1 MAKRFTDTDKWKKP
15 LLKNIPME
23 YKLLWLYICDDCDHA
38 GIWDV
43 DFDVA
48 ELRVGEQLSEE
59 KANEYFKGKIIL
71 IDDGQK
77 WFIPSF
83 VEFQYGELNE
93 KNRAH
98 ESVIKILKK
107 HNLLNENLSIYKEIS
122 PLQAPYIGAKDKDK
136 DKDKDK
142 EKDKDFGKSENLFT
156 EPDLLVPAMQKI
168 FTDKNK
174 KYQPSREKDYPALLQ
189 IATELNGEPIGNLS
203 DCEKLK
209 TRWGETVDFIV
220 LDEFFKNYS
229 LAQISKHLQAILLKK
244 ENEIDSRKYG
254 RAGKTIA
261 GKYQAEGT
269 GGY

>member
-83 VEFQYGELNE
+83 IEFQYGELNE

-98 ESVIKILKK
+98 ESVIKILKR

-122 PLQAPYIGAKDKDK
+122 PLQAPYVGAKDKV
-136 DKDKDK
+136 KDK
-142 EKDKDFGKSENLFT
+142 EQDNDKEFGKSENLLA

-174 KYQPSREKDYPALLQ
+174 KYLPSREKDYPALLQ

-209 TRWGETVDFIV
+209 TRWGEVVDFIV

-244 ENEIDSRKYG
+244 ENGKRSNKSG
-254 RAGKTIA
+254 NSSVGKTIEFDSA
-261 GKYQAEGT
+261 
-269 GGY
+269 

>member
-23 YKLLWLYICDDCDHA
+23 YKLLWLYVCDDCDHA

-59 KANEYFKGKIIL
+59 KATEYFNGKIIL
-71 IDDGQK
+71 IDGGQK

-107 HNLLNENLSIYKEIS
+107 HNLLNEKLSIYKEIS
-122 PLQAPYIGAKDKDK
+122 PLQAPYVGAKDKV
-136 DKDKDK
+136 KDK
-142 EKDKDFGKSENLFT
+142 EQDKDKDFGKSENLL
-156 EPDLLVPAMQKI
+156 PDPELVVPAMEKI
-168 FTDKNK
+168 FIQKNK
-174 KYQPSREKDYPALLQ
+174 KYQSARHKDYPALLQ
-189 IATELNGEPIGNLS
+189 IATELNGEPLRDLS
-203 DCEKLK
+203 DCDKLK
-209 TRWGETVDFIV
+209 TRWGEIADFIAN
-220 LDEFFKNYS
+220 DDFFKNYS

-244 ENEIDSRKYG
+244 DNEIDSRRTAKG
-254 RAGKTIA
+254 GKTIS
-261 GKYQAEGT
+261 GRYQPEGT